1 MSDTISDPRS
11 TTTEAGSA
19 IDPSLPPEA
28 REDVGRWARFRA
40 SAGHFLRNEPLGV
53 ASGLFIFVVLAAAV
67 FAPLLATDSPTSQDR
82 AAILQ
87 SPSVD
92 AFFGTDDLGR
102 DIYSR
107 VLYGARSSL
116 VVATATII
124 VATTIG
130 VILGAVSGYFGG
142 KVDMFIQRIIDAV
155 LSVPVLLLG
164 LFIVS
169 LLGPSIRNVILAL
182 AIVFTPRFSR
192 IARGEMLRI
201 KVSEYVVAAEALG
214 ARPTRV
220 IVRHGIPNLAA
231 PIIVLASLT
240 FGQAIVAESA
250 LSFLGLGVPP
260 PAPSWGRMLADSR
273 QWMQIAWWM
282 VVFPGAALSFS
293 VLAFNLFGD
302 ALRDHLDPKLVR

>member
-1 MSDTISDPRS
+1 MSDTISDPQVTS
-11 TTTEAGSA
+11 PDSDPAE
-19 IDPSLPPEA
+19 DPSAPLEG
-28 REDVGRWARFRA
+28 REDHGRRARFQA
-40 SAGHFLRNEPLGV
+40 SAGHFLRNQPLGV
-53 ASGLFIFVVLAAAV
+53 ASGLFIGIVLAAAL
-67 FAPLLATDSPTSQDR
+67 FAPWLAPYSPTEQTR
-82 AAILQ
+82 TEILE
-87 SPSVD
+87 SPSMTHY
-92 AFFGTDDLGR
+92 FGTDDLGR
-102 DIYSR
+102 DIFSR

-116 VVATATII
+116 FVATATILA
-124 VATTIG
+124 ATSVG
-130 VILGAVSGYFGG
+130 VVLGAISGYFGG
-142 KVDMFIQRIIDAV
+142 KVDMVIQRIIDAV

-220 IVRHGIPNLAA
+220 IMRHGIPNLAA

-293 VLAFNLFGD
+293 VLAFNLLGD